1 MVTVIDWDFSRMR
14 LIKSTHADGEQKR
27 ELPPPFRN
35 PFVHDLRFTS
45 VQKLQVCVAFV
56 CDDVD
61 GDVGHEM
68 FLSGLLR

>member
-1 MVTVIDWDFSRMR
+1 MR

-45 VQKLQVCVAFV
+45 IQKLQVCVAFV
-56 CDDVD
+56 CDNVDVD